1 MTTYNIPFLPIF
13 TTLLG
18 TTGIASGTYQLLQPL
33 KAEDLFGLL
42 VPRSI
47 TSDTSDPEARALVE
61 SSSRARGL
69 RNLTNGAA
77 LVLITG
83 FWQFSNLCRVSPTA
97 ATAVKKVMG
106 LSFLTGTL
114 VALGDGLIV
123 QRYAASEGV
132 RGAEEREKIDK
143 TARGH
148 WFGAGVIVAIAAGCL
163 LT

>member
-1 MTTYNIPFLPIF
+1 MTTYNIPLLPIF

-18 TTGIASGTYQLLQPL
+18 TAGIASGTYQLLHPL
-33 KAEDLFGLL
+33 HAEEIFGLL

-69 RNLTNGAA
+69 RNLTNGCA

-83 FWQFSNLCRVSPTA
+83 FWQFSSLCRVSPTA
-97 ATAVKKVMG
+97 AIAVKKVIG
-106 LSFLTGTL
+106 LSFLTGTM
-114 VALGDGLIV
+114 VAVGDGVIV
-123 QRYAASEGV
+123 QRYAGRTDNNAKVE
-132 RGAEEREKIDK
+132 K
-143 TARGH
+143 TAKGH
-148 WFGAGVIVAIAAGCL
+148 FTGAAIMVAIAAGCL